1 MDRNWNSKEEL
12 AHFREIWEY
21 RSPGHKT
28 MHTQQL
34 WDERADEWENELTFD
49 ARKIESTKQRVDATV
64 KFLRQR
70 GSLRETDDVIDVG
83 CGPGRFVAEFAKN
96 CHQATGSDIS
106 GRMLEYGAAY
116 AQKCGLSN
124 TNYVRADFNTVDL
137 DELGWRRR
145 FDLVFTSITPAVG
158 GSGNLNKLMEMSR
171 GFCFNSCFI
180 HSEDDLV
187 NGFLTQEL
195 GLPPENNV
203 AGHWHWFYGL
213 FNLLLLEGY
222 FPETTYYDDRR
233 SERLAVTPETAQRM
247 CARFSLPEE
256 MRAEQ
261 NADRFYKYMKDH
273 ADPDGFITRN
283 SVCTYGWI
291 LWDVRRRV
299 AR

>member
-1 MDRNWNSKEEL
+1 MDKNWHSQEEL

-49 ARKIESTKQRVDATV
+49 TLKIESTKQRVDATV
-64 KFLRQR
+64 KFLRWR
-70 GSLRETDDVIDVG
+70 GLLQDTDDVIDIG
-83 CGPGRFVAEFAKN
+83 CGPGRFVAEFAKT
-96 CHQATGSDIS
+96 CHSATGSDIS
-106 GRMLEYGAAY
+106 GRMLEHGAAY
-116 AQKCGLSN
+116 AKKCGLSN
-124 TNYVRADFNTVDL
+124 TDYVRADFNAVDL
-137 DELGWRRR
+137 DELGWRKR

-187 NGFLTQEL
+187 NAFLTQEL
-195 GLPPENNV
+195 GQPPKNNV

-233 SERLAVTPETAQRM
+233 SELLAVTPETAHRLCDRIAPPSGM
-247 CARFSLPEE
+247 SSEE
-256 MRAEQ
+256 M
-261 NADRFYKYMKDH
+261 ADQFYKYMKNH
-273 ADPDGFITRN
+273 ANADGFIARN
-283 SVCTYGWI
+283 STCTYGWI

-299 AR
+299 VR